1 MSGIANQT
9 AKYVELIK
17 GTNAK
22 LLDTRKTTPG
32 LRILEKHAVFCGGGR
47 NHRLGLDNGVMVKD
61 NHIAVCG
68 GLKEAVKKAKEKVP
82 VLVKIEVECD
92 RLEQVEEALDA
103 GADMLL
109 LDNMDL
115 STLKEAV
122 KIVNHKIPLEASGG
136 VSLNTIADIALTGV
150 DFISVGRI
158 TQSSPCVDIGLDE
171 IQN

>member
-1 MSGIANQT
+1 
-9 AKYVELIK
+9 
-17 GTNAK
+17 
-22 LLDTRKTTPG
+22 
-32 LRILEKHAVFCGGGR
+32 
-47 NHRLGLDNGVMVKD
+47 
-61 NHIAVCG
+61 
-68 GLKEAVKKAKEKVP
+68 
-82 VLVKIEVECD
+82 
-92 RLEQVEEALDA
+92 
-103 GADMLL
+103 MLL